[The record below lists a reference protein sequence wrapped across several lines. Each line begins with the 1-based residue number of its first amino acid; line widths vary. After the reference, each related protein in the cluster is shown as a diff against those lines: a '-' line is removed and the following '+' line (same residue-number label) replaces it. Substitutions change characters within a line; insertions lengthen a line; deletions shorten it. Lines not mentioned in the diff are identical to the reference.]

1 MSSSTISVDEV
12 RRVAKLARIKL
23 TPTEEELFTKQLG
36 PVVDYFEV
44 LNKIDTSK
52 VKPSF
57 QITELKNVFR
67 EDQVLKSFPQS
78 QATSTASKTSNGFI
92 VTKASIDK

>member
-23 TPTEEELFTKQLG
+23 SPTEEELFTKQLG

-44 LNKIDTSK
+44 LNKIDTSQ

-67 EDQVLKSFPQS
+67 EDQVLKSFSQS
-78 QATSTASKTSNGFI
+78 KAISTAPKTSNGFI